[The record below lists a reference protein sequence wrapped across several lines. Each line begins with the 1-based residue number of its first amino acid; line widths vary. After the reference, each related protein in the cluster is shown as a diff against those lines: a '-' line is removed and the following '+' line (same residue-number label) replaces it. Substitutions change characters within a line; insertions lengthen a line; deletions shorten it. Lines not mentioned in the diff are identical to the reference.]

1 MSLILATAAET
12 RLARVLEDESEDS
25 NGSNFNDREK
35 LDSSSSDEESGN
47 ASEGSDT
54 EYAVSKVSQ
63 QSRHGGARGRKGPM
77 PKKSVAA
84 KQTTTQKT
92 PSPTA
97 STVSS
102 ASSVEAVTTTTSMT
116 NSTSTA
122 TTVDSANT
130 NGNSKELSD
139 ASLKCLI
146 RNFRLTDLQALMIF
160 VGKNKAGR
168 KTELLVSVTV
178 RHI

>member
-12 RLARVLEDESEDS
+12 RLARVLDDESEDS
-25 NGSNFNDREK
+25 EGSNFNEK
-35 LDSSSSDEESGN
+35 PESSSSDEESGN

-63 QSRHGGARGRKGPM
+63 QSRQGVRGRKAPI
-77 PKKSVAA
+77 PKKSAS

-92 PSPTA
+92 PSSTA
-97 STVSS
+97 SSVSS
-102 ASSVEAVTTTTSMT
+102 SSSVEAVTTTASMT
-116 NSTSTA
+116 NSTSTT
-122 TTVDSANT
+122 TTVDNANT

-168 KTELLVSVTV
+168 KTELLVSIT
-178 RHI
+178 ITFCI